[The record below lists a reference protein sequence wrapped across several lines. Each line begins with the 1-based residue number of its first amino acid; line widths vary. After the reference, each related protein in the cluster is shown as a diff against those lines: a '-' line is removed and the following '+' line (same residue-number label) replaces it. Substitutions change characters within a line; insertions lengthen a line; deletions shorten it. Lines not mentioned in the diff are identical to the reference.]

1 MTTAGQVGA
10 AIKALGDINTS
21 ACRPRGGASS
31 ECHRGLKD
39 ARRRLARRRWRRG
52 SDLDA
57 DAVLAEDA
65 LGVIAVFFPQAAAI
79 AALIALLVE
88 VSPFLDLHLPT
99 GDADP
104 EVDANAYRGRGGR
117 GN

>member
-1 MTTAGQVGA
+1 VITGGQVKA
-10 AIKALGDINTS
+10 ALG
-21 ACRPRGGASS
+21 ALGAVKTND
-31 ECHRGLKD
+31 LV
-39 ARRRLARRRWRRG
+39 AAWRNRF

-79 AALIALLVE
+79 AALIALLVD
-88 VSPFLDLHLPT
+88 VKPFLDIHPPK
-99 GDADP
+99 GDEDP
-104 EVDANAYRGRGGR
+104 ERDANAYSGRGGR

>member
-1 MTTAGQVGA
+1 VITAGEVNAVLG
-10 AIKALGDINTS
+10 ALGSIK
-21 ACRPRGGASS
+21 PGALQAAW
-31 ECHRGLKD
+31 EAKF
-39 ARRRLARRRWRRG
+39 

-65 LGVIAVFFPQAAAI
+65 LQAIAVLFPPAAAI

-88 VSPFLDLHLPT
+88 VRPLLDLHPPT
-99 GDADP
+99 GDEDP
-104 EVDANAYRGRGGR
+104 EVDANAYGGRGGR

>member
-1 MTTAGQVGA
+1 VTTAGQVGA
-10 AIKALGDINTS
+10 AIRALGDINTS
-21 ACRPRGGASS
+21 ALSA
-31 ECHRGLKD
+31 
-39 ARRRLARRRWRRG
+39 AWRSKF

-88 VSPFLDLHLPT
+88 VRPFLDLHLPT

-104 EVDANAYRGRGGR
+104 EVDSNAYRGRGGR

>member
-1 MTTAGQVGA
+1 VITAAQLKGA
-10 AIKALGDINTS
+10 VNALGDINTS
-21 ACRPRGGASS
+21 ALSA
-31 ECHRGLKD
+31 
-39 ARRRLARRRWRRG
+39 AWRSKF

-88 VSPFLDLHLPT
+88 VKPFLDLHPPT
-99 GDADP
+99 GDVDP
-104 EVDANAYRGRGGR
+104 ERDANAYGGRGGR

>member
-1 MTTAGQVGA
+1 MITACQVAA
-10 AIKALGDINTS
+10 AIKAFGDINTS
-21 ACRPRGGASS
+21 ALSA
-31 ECHRGLKD
+31 
-39 ARRRLARRRWRRG
+39 AWRSKF

-57 DAVLAEDA
+57 DAVLAEDT

-88 VSPFLDLHLPT
+88 VRPFLDLHPPT
-99 GDADP
+99 GDEDP

>member
-1 MTTAGQVGA
+1 VITAGQVQSA
-10 AIKALGDINTS
+10 FTALGDIHTS
-21 ACRPRGGASS
+21 ALSA
-31 ECHRGLKD
+31 
-39 ARRRLARRRWRRG
+39 AWR
-52 SDLDA
+52 SKFADLDA

-88 VSPFLDLHLPT
+88 VKPFLDLHPPT
-99 GDADP
+99 GDEDP

>member
-1 MTTAGQVGA
+1 MAEQFS
-10 AIKALGDINTS
+10 N
-21 ACRPRGGASS
+21 
-31 ECHRGLKD
+31 
-39 ARRRLARRRWRRG
+39 
-52 SDLDA
+52 LDA

-65 LGVIAVFFPQAAAI
+65 LGVIAASFFPQAAAI

-88 VSPFLDLHLPT
+88 VRPFLDLHL
-99 GDADP
+99 GARQREP

>member
-1 MTTAGQVGA
+1 MITAAQVKGA
-10 AIKALGDINTS
+10 ISALSDINTS
-21 ACRPRGGASS
+21 ALSA
-31 ECHRGLKD
+31 
-39 ARRRLARRRWRRG
+39 AWRSKF

-88 VSPFLDLHLPT
+88 VKPLLDLHPPT

-104 EVDANAYRGRGGR
+104 ERDANAYGGRGGR

>member
-1 MTTAGQVGA
+1 VITAAQLKGA
-10 AIKALGDINTS
+10 VSALGDIDTS
-21 ACRPRGGASS
+21 ALSA
-31 ECHRGLKD
+31 
-39 ARRRLARRRWRRG
+39 AWRSKF

-57 DAVLAEDA
+57 DVVLAEDA

-88 VSPFLDLHLPT
+88 VKPFLDLHPPT

-104 EVDANAYRGRGGR
+104 ERDANAYGGRGGR

>member
-1 MTTAGQVGA
+1 MITGGQVKA
-10 AIKALGDINTS
+10 ALG
-21 ACRPRGGASS
+21 ALGAVKTND
-31 ECHRGLKD
+31 LV
-39 ARRRLARRRWRRG
+39 AAWRNRF

-65 LGVIAVFFPQAAAI
+65 LGVFAVFFPQAAAI

-88 VSPFLDLHLPT
+88 VKPFLDIHPPE
-99 GDADP
+99 GDEDP
-104 EVDANAYRGRGGR
+104 DRDANAYSGRGGR

>member
-1 MTTAGQVGA
+1 MITAAQVKGA
-10 AIKALGDINTS
+10 VSALGDIDAS
-21 ACRPRGGASS
+21 ALSA
-31 ECHRGLKD
+31 
-39 ARRRLARRRWRRG
+39 AWRSKF

-88 VSPFLDLHLPT
+88 VKPFLDLHPPT

-104 EVDANAYRGRGGR
+104 ERDANAYGGRGGR

>member
-1 MTTAGQVGA
+1 MITAGQVQSA
-10 AIKALGDINTS
+10 FTALDGIN
-21 ACRPRGGASS
+21 
-31 ECHRGLKD
+31 KD
-39 ARRRLARRRWRRG
+39 ALSTAWEAKF

-65 LGVIAVFFPQAAAI
+65 LQAIAVLFPPAAAI

-88 VSPFLDLHLPT
+88 VRPLLDLHPPT
-99 GDADP
+99 GDEDP
-104 EVDANAYRGRGGR
+104 EVDANAYASRGDR

>member
-1 MTTAGQVGA
+1 VITGGQVKA
-10 AIKALGDINTS
+10 AIGALGAVKTDDLE
-21 ACRPRGGASS
+21 AA
-31 ECHRGLKD
+31 
-39 ARRRLARRRWRRG
+39 WRNRF

-57 DAVLAEDA
+57 DAALAEDA

-88 VSPFLDLHLPT
+88 VRPFLDLHPPT
-99 GDADP
+99 GDEDP
-104 EVDANAYRGRGGR
+104 ERDANAYGGRGGR

>member
-1 MTTAGQVGA
+1 VTTSGQVGA

-21 ACRPRGGASS
+21 ALSA
-31 ECHRGLKD
+31 
-39 ARRRLARRRWRRG
+39 AWRSKF

-57 DAVLAEDA
+57 DAVVAEDA

-88 VSPFLDLHLPT
+88 VRPFLDLHPPT

-104 EVDANAYRGRGGR
+104 ERDTNAYRGRGGR

>member
-10 AIKALGDINTS
+10 AIQALGDINTS
-21 ACRPRGGASS
+21 ALSA
-31 ECHRGLKD
+31 
-39 ARRRLARRRWRRG
+39 AWRSKF

-57 DAVLAEDA
+57 DAIVAEDA
-65 LGVIAVFFPQAAAI
+65 LGAIAVFFPQAAAI

-88 VSPFLDLHLPT
+88 VRPFLDLHPPT

-104 EVDANAYRGRGGR
+104 ERDANAYGGRGGR

>member
-1 MTTAGQVGA
+1 VTTAGQVGA
-10 AIKALGDINTS
+10 AIQALGDINTS
-21 ACRPRGGASS
+21 ALSS
-31 ECHRGLKD
+31 
-39 ARRRLARRRWRRG
+39 AWRSKF

-88 VSPFLDLHLPT
+88 VRPFLDLHLPT

-104 EVDANAYRGRGGR
+104 EVDSNAYRGRGGQ